1 MMPEQMQRAYE
12 LFERALECPAEERS
26 AFLVEACAGD
36 AALREEVKSLLEHD
50 SRVTDDFMRPPEPG
64 STSPG
69 PVAPER
75 PDSLIGSRVGGFYI
89 KDVIATGGMGIVYE
103 AVQEHP
109 HRTVAL
115 KVMKRN
121 VASRS
126 ALRRF
131 QFEAQILGRLRHPNI
146 AQVYQAGMHAPSPSQ
161 GEGWGEGQADSVP
174 YFAMEYIPGAKPITR
189 YAKDKGLSTSDRLE
203 LFAKGCFAVHHGHQK
218 GIIHRDLKPA
228 NILVDSAGEPKVID
242 FGVARATD
250 SDLSLTT
257 QQTCVSQL
265 VGTVQYMSPEQCDA
279 DPHDLDTRSDVYSL
293 GVVLYELLTGELPY
307 QASSTTI
314 YAATRAIKEQMPRR
328 PSSINRKLR
337 GDVETITLK
346 ALEKDRDRRYQSAA
360 ELAQDIQRYLNGEPI
375 AARPPGGWSRT
386 VHWVARNPGIFL
398 AAACLG
404 VGVVLTAAVFL
415 AARYLP
421 AMTTDARP
429 AQLDFPIDPFAGYG
443 PQGDY
448 GPVARLL
455 SAGGT
460 VLKTWAPK
468 AGLRFAELVE
478 RPNEFGGGRVVLLG
492 CTNAR
497 SSLFPGSLCALDASG
512 DLTTP
517 IWTRRVETEEVLP
530 ELRTLR
536 GATGEQ
542 FTFGGGWRFDVFAE
556 RPGEEI
562 IVWFIRWFYSQSVV
576 RIYDLRGELLYQVW
590 HDGTAFSCYWMAEA
604 RLLVFAGNCH
614 WPYWDTNGNLL
625 GTRPWD
631 FVVFALRPEPGFLAD
646 GYLDYLSCKPGDDR
660 LDPVWYLHLLPG
672 NAPDLVTR
680 ITLQAPFAP
689 NDPAHSVAV
698 HVPLNRLGA
707 GIIAVIDEQGDEIG
721 GSRIVGDSYKR
732 NQNLPDDS
740 PDKLKLP
747 DPAEFKLVP
756 MTLAD
761 VMPGSAY
768 GWSHTTNDSP

>member
-1 MMPEQMQRAYE
+1 MTPEQKQKQQAYDV
-12 LFERALECPAEERS
+12 FEQALERTPHERP
-26 AFLVEACAGD
+26 AFLANACGSD
-36 AALREEVKSLLEHD
+36 AELRAEVDSLLEQVD
-50 SRVTDDFMRPPEPG
+50 RIPDGFLQLPEAAGNSG
-64 STSPG
+64 SLPASG
-69 PVAPER
+69 Q
-75 PDSLIGSRVGGFYI
+75 PDPLIGSHVGCFHI
-89 KDVIATGGMGIVYE
+89 KQAIASGGMGTVYE
-103 AVQEHP
+103 AVQDHP

-121 VASRS
+121 VASSS

-146 AQVYQAGMHAPSPSQ
+146 AQVYQAGMHDDGS
-161 GEGWGEGQADSVP
+161 GGVP

-189 YAKDKGLSTSDRLE
+189 YAKEKGLNATERLE
-203 LFAKGCFAVHHGHQK
+203 LFAKTCEAVHHGHQK

-257 QQTCVSQL
+257 QQTCISQL

-307 QASSTTI
+307 QASGTTI

-360 ELAQDIQRYLNGEPI
+360 ELAQDIQRHLNGEPI
-375 AARPPGGWSRT
+375 AARPPGGWIRT

-398 AAACLG
+398 VAACLG
-404 VGVVLTAAVFL
+404 VGAIFSAAVLL
-415 AARYLP
+415 AVRYFP
-421 AMTTDARP
+421 AMPTDTRP
-429 AQLDFPIDPFAGYG
+429 AQLDFPIDPYAAYG
-443 PQGDY
+443 PHGDY
-448 GPVARLL
+448 GPEARLL
-455 SAGGT
+455 TASGR

-468 AGLRFAELVE
+468 AGLRFAELTE
-478 RPNEFGGGRVVLLG
+478 RPNEFGGGQLVLLG
-492 CTNAR
+492 STNAR
-497 SSLFPGSLCALDASG
+497 TSLFPGSLCAFDASG

-517 IWTRRVETEEVLP
+517 IWTRRVETEEALA

-536 GATGEQ
+536 GATGGQ
-542 FTFGGGWRFDVFAE
+542 FTFGGGWVFDVFPE
-556 RPGEEI
+556 HPGDEI
-562 IVWFIRWFYSQSVV
+562 VVWFIRWYYSQSVI

-590 HDGTAFSCYWMAEA
+590 HDGTAYSCYWMPDA
-604 RLLVFAGNCH
+604 RLLVFTGNCH
-614 WPYWDTNGNLL
+614 WPYHDNYGKLL
-625 GTRPWD
+625 GEKVLD
-631 FVVFALRPEPGFLAD
+631 FVVFALRPELGFIAD
-646 GYLDYLSCKPGDDR
+646 SYVDYLSCKPGDDR
-660 LDPVWYLHLLPG
+660 LDPAWYLRLRPD
-672 NAPDLVTR
+672 NAPDLATR
-680 ITLQAPFAP
+680 IMLQAPFAP
-689 NDPAHSVAV
+689 NDPSRSVAF
-698 HVPLNRLGA
+698 HVPLNRPIGT
-707 GIIAVIDEQGDEIG
+707 GIIAVINERGEEIPGARIIGDG
-721 GSRIVGDSYKR
+721 YKR
-732 NQNLPDDS
+732 NQNLPDDA
-740 PDKLKLP
+740 PDKIKLP
-747 DPAEFKLVP
+747 DPDEFKLVP

-768 GWSHTTNDSP
+768 EPRP